1 MIKAIFFD
9 VDGTLLSHKTK
20 QVPLSTKR
28 CLAELRKN
36 GIKVF
41 VSTGRHLEELK
52 KLPVNEIEFDG
63 YITLNGQLILDAHRE
78 SLFSVPFSE
87 SITTELVNIFRKQ
100 EIPLVLVEEKHI
112 YINGVNDL
120 VEQVQANI
128 SSDVPPILPYD
139 NLPIYQ
145 ATTYLKRGE
154 ESKIEYKLPK
164 GCKLTRWSDG
174 GVDIVAENGGKVEGI
189 KKVLEYYDI
198 APSEIMSFGDAEN
211 DIDMIQFTEIGV
223 AMGNGVDEVK
233 AVADYVTTSVDDD
246 GIEKALKYYS
256 II

>member
-28 CLAELRKN
+28 CLARLKEK

-41 VSTGRHLEELK
+41 VSTGRHLVGLK

-63 YITLNGQLILDAHRE
+63 YITLNGQLVLDGNKKLLYSA
-78 SLFSVPFSE
+78 PFSK

-100 EIPLVLVEEKHI
+100 EIPLILVEKEHS
-112 YINGVNDL
+112 YINIVNNL

-128 SSDVPPILPYD
+128 SSAVPPILPYD

-145 ATTYLKRGE
+145 ATIFLKREE
-154 ESKIEYKLPK
+154 ESEIEYKLPK
-164 GCKLTRWSDG
+164 GCKLARWSDG
-174 GVDIVAENGGKVEGI
+174 GVDIISENGGKVEGI
-189 KKVLEYYDI
+189 KKILEYYNI
-198 APSEIMSFGDAEN
+198 APNEIMTFGDAEN
-211 DIDMIQFTEIGV
+211 DIDMIQFAEIGV
-223 AMGNGVDEVK
+223 AMGNGVDGVK
-233 AVADYVTTSVDDD
+233 TVADYVTSSVDDD
-246 GIEKALKYYS
+246 GIEKALEYYS